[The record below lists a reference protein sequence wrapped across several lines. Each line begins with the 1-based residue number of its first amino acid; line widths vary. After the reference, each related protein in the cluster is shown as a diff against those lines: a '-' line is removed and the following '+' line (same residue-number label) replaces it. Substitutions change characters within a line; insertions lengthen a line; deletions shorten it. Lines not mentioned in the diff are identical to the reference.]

1 MKFLDL
7 NGLNHLW
14 TKIKASF
21 GTAIVNN
28 SDYSN
33 NRDNVGNII
42 IPFVANHQIINMN
55 LSGSINVY
63 NWFQK
68 ASKGGIL
75 EIFFAGA
82 QGSGILCSTNNNNN
96 NYLYKMGLSTTGPM
110 LDKIEHLETRYDT
123 YARLIKISDDKLIVA
138 EFVQNKK

>member
-7 NGLNHLW
+7 NGLKHLL

-21 GTAIVNN
+21 DTAIVNN
-28 SDYSN
+28 SDYNN
-33 NRDNVGNII
+33 NRDNVGNMI
-42 IPFVANHQIINMN
+42 IPFVANHQIINMS
-55 LSGSINVY
+55 LAGSINVY

-75 EIFFAGA
+75 EIFFTGA
-82 QGSGILCSTNNNNN
+82 QGGYTLCSTNNN
-96 NYLYKMGLSTTGPM
+96 NYLYKMGLGTVHGPM
-110 LDKIEHLETRYDT
+110 LDKIEYLAISYDT